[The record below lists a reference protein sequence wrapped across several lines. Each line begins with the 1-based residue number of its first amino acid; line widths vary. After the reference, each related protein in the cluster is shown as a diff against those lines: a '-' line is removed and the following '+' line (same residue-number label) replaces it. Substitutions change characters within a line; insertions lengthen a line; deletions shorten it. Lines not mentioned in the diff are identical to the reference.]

1 MRPVIVVITPMP
13 WISTRSSRSCP
24 RTCPGLRC
32 PEATLSCSAPGEKD

>member
-24 RTCPGLRC
+24 RTCLGL
-32 PEATLSCSAPGEKD
+32 